1 MLFLD
6 FEDSIAELE
15 AELADLRHS
24 GGDANADERSLQ
36 ARIMRQMESIYGR
49 LTPWQT
55 IQVARHPERPGAR
68 EIIHNICSHFIELHG
83 DRDGGDALFT
93 TGGIARVMDHSV
105 VIIGHDKPRQDAEAK
120 PPRVVSD
127 LACGLKKT
135 ARLLSLAER
144 FRLPVV
150 LIADGEP
157 TTSND
162 IALPLH
168 NCMNIAL
175 NLRVPIISVISGSL
189 SGPSTALL
197 MSADAVLMLSHATL
211 SPVSPE
217 DSAMAL
223 WPDTTD
229 SARATIATSD
239 ALHLISAD
247 LRQQSVVDAVITEP
261 AGGAHR
267 YPKETSRSIG
277 ASVLAHLESL
287 RHMEGGLLR
296 AKRRDRLTSFG
307 RVSTTSS

>member
-6 FEDSIAELE
+6 FEDTIAELE
-15 AELADLRHS
+15 AELANLRHA
-24 GGDANADERSLQ
+24 GGGADERTLQ
-36 ARIMRQMESIYGR
+36 ARVTRHMETIYNR

-68 EIIHNICSHFIELHG
+68 EIIRNICSHFIELHG
-83 DRDGGDALFT
+83 DRDGGDALLT
-93 TGGIARVMDHSV
+93 TGGIARVMDHSA
-105 VIIGHDKPRQDAEAK
+105 VIIGHDSPRQSYEAEK
-120 PPRVVSD
+120 PYSGSE

-150 LIADGEP
+150 LIAAGEP
-157 TTSND
+157 TASND

-168 NCMNIAL
+168 NCMDIAL
-175 NLRVPIISVISGSL
+175 NLRVPVISVVSGCL

-197 MSADAVLMLSHATL
+197 MTADAVLMLSHATL
-211 SPVSPE
+211 SPISPE
-217 DSAMAL
+217 DSALAL

-239 ALHLISAD
+239 ALHLVSTD
-247 LRQQSVVDAVITEP
+247 LLNQSVIDAIISEP

-267 YPKETSRSIG
+267 FPKETSHNIG
-277 ASVLAHLESL
+277 ASILARLESL
-287 RHMEGGLLR
+287 RHVDGGLLR
-296 AKRRDRLTSFG
+296 AKRRDRLTNFG
-307 RVSTTSS
+307 RTTTAR